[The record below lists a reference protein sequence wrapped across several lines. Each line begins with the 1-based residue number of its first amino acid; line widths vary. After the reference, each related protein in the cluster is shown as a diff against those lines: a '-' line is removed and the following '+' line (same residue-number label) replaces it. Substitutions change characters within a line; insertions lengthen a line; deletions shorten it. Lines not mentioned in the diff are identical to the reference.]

1 MFQCI
6 FVVVLPAPELIS
18 NWYSSW
24 PTEHSKPLPRGLTLA
39 RMRATA
45 PCSLALKAR
54 ALPLLSPFS
63 SSLSLSPC
71 SAPLRAEAHVRHGRE
86 QSRAAPCSFL
96 LHPLAAPPPPPL
108 WPSTAVGTPLL
119 FRRSPPGRPR
129 CRGRTKHHHG
139 RRAELRSAAAVP
151 CLRSLS
157 SLAEGT
163 TASASFSSPTG
174 DPRPSERPPQ
184 QPSHRSRRCVGRRS
198 RGWGSTLHLGPSR
211 GLWRVSVDPPVLP
224 RPSAADG
231 MASYGRSSEL
241 RRPPLLKSRQ
251 GPPTRIRRSSGS

>member
-6 FVVVLPAPELIS
+6 FVVVLSAPELIS

-24 PTEHSKPLPRGLTLA
+24 PTEHSKPLPRGLALA

-71 SAPLRAEAHVRHGRE
+71 SALLRAEAHVRHGRE

-129 CRGRTKHHHG
+129 CRGRAEHHHG
-139 RRAELRSAAAVP
+139 RRAELGSAAAVP

-157 SLAEGT
+157 SLAECT
-163 TASASFSSPTG
+163 TASASFSSPTS
-174 DPRPSERPPQ
+174 DPRPSGRPPQ
-184 QPSHRSRRCVGRRS
+184 QPAIGAAAHVAGAPRSTSGRAEATGECARASRCS
-198 RGWGSTLHLGPSR
+198 AAAPPSPKSP
-211 GLWRVSVDPPVLP
+211 L
-224 RPSAADG
+224 RPSP
-231 MASYGRSSEL
+231 MSHSASSAS
-241 RRPPLLKSRQ
+241 
-251 GPPTRIRRSSGS
+251 

>member
-6 FVVVLPAPELIS
+6 FVVVLSAPELIL

-24 PTEHSKPLPRGLTLA
+24 PTEHSKPLPRGLALA

-129 CRGRTKHHHG
+129 CRGRAEHHHG

-174 DPRPSERPPQ
+174 DPRPSGRPQQ
-184 QPSHRSRRCVGRRS
+184 QPSHRSRRCVGRRA
-198 RGWGSTLHLGPSR
+198 RGCVSTLHLGPSR
-211 GLWRVSVDPPVLP
+211 GHRRVRAGLPVL
-224 RPSAADG
+224 RR
-231 MASYGRSSEL
+231 RSTIAEE
-241 RRPPLLKSRQ
+241 
-251 GPPTRIRRSSGS
+251 PPTTVTDEPQCLLCFLIPSGTVY

>member
-1 MFQCI
+1 MKGGRSVFQCI
-6 FVVVLPAPELIS
+6 FVVVLSAPELIS

-129 CRGRTKHHHG
+129 CRGRAEHHHG

-157 SLAEGT
+157 SLAECT
-163 TASASFSSPTG
+163 TTSASFSSTTG
-174 DPRPSERPPQ
+174 DPRPSGRPP
-184 QPSHRSRRCVGRRS
+184 
-198 RGWGSTLHLGPSR
+198 
-211 GLWRVSVDPPVLP
+211 
-224 RPSAADG
+224 
-231 MASYGRSSEL
+231 
-241 RRPPLLKSRQ
+241 
-251 GPPTRIRRSSGS
+251 

>member
-6 FVVVLPAPELIS
+6 FVVVLSAPELIL

-24 PTEHSKPLPRGLTLA
+24 PTEHSKPLPRGLALA

-71 SAPLRAEAHVRHGRE
+71 SASLRAE
-86 QSRAAPCSFL
+86 
-96 LHPLAAPPPPPL
+96 
-108 WPSTAVGTPLL
+108 
-119 FRRSPPGRPR
+119 
-129 CRGRTKHHHG
+129 HHHG
-139 RRAELRSAAAVP
+139 RRAELQSAAAVP

-174 DPRPSERPPQ
+174 DPRPSGRPPQ
-184 QPSHRSRRCVGRRS
+184 QPSHRSRRCVGRRA

-211 GLWRVSVDPPVLP
+211 GHRRVRAGLPVL
-224 RPSAADG
+224 RR
-231 MASYGRSSEL
+231 RSTIAEE
-241 RRPPLLKSRQ
+241 
-251 GPPTRIRRSSGS
+251 PPTTVTDEPQCLLCFLIPSGTVY